1 MLVNSFISYKKG
13 GTPMGGQITNRTR
26 KTHPLTAIELF
37 AGAGG
42 LALGVERAGFHT
54 LALIEFDKDAAATLK
69 VNRPAWNVIHDDVA
83 NVSPL
88 DLCELWSI
96 PVGELDMLSGGAP
109 CQPFS
114 YAGKGLGLDD
124 ARGTLFYHFAVFLE
138 KLRPKT
144 FLFENVRGLL
154 THDCGRTYN
163 TILDIFADAG
173 YTIQKKVLNAWD
185 YGVAQKRDA

>member
-1 MLVNSFISYKKG
+1 MSERAKG
-13 GTPMGGQITNRTR
+13 LN
-26 KTHPLTAIELF
+26 KFTAVELF

-42 LALGVERAGFHT
+42 LALGIERAGFDT
-54 LALIEFDKDAAATLK
+54 RALIEFNRDAASTLRA
-69 VNRPAWNVIHDDVA
+69 NRPEWNVICDDIA
-83 NVSPL
+83 NISPYNL
-88 DLCELWSI
+88 PDVFGI

-138 KLRPKT
+138 ELHPKT

-154 THDCGRTYN
+154 THDRGRTYK
-163 TILDIFADAG
+163 TILDIFANAG
-173 YTIQKKVLNAWD
+173 YTIQKKVL
-185 YGVAQKRDA
+185 